1 MVYARPMKRFIKG
14 GETTAKLHAA
24 YQETHL
30 KQNDPKSLKLMG
42 WQMQSKKKKKKAILI
57 SKQREFPGKKHGF
70 YP

>member
-42 WQMQSKKKKKKAILI
+42 WQMQSKKKKR
-57 SKQREFPGKKHGF
+57 KQ
-70 YP
+70 Y